1 MDRLMTPKEI
11 CETSISALCEHCT
24 VRLTGKPES
33 IPCGIYDNRA
43 AAAKAQRDLTSAYY
57 EGIMAQKIAEALKQP
72 DAYRDIKIT
81 NLINNYEAVII
92 PQKIKEAEKKLFAD
106 LWAGCLH
113 YSHIFNCP
121 KCRQKL
127 MQSRGIA

>member
-43 AAAKAQRDLTSAYY
+43 AAAKAQRDLTANYY
-57 EGIMAQKIAEALKQP
+57 ETE
-72 DAYRDIKIT
+72 
-81 NLINNYEAVII
+81 VI

>member
-43 AAAKAQRDLTSAYY
+43 AAAKAQRDLTANHY
-57 EGIMAQKIAEALKQP
+57 ETE
-72 DAYRDIKIT
+72 
-81 NLINNYEAVII
+81 VI
-92 PQKIKEAEKKLFAD
+92 PQKIKDAEIALLKYLIEDARHPPHDDSCRIYADQLEAMLKDK
-106 LWAGCLH
+106 
-113 YSHIFNCP
+113 
-121 KCRQKL
+121 
-127 MQSRGIA
+127 SRGIA